1 MADVFISYAREDTEF
16 VRRISDGLVQNQR
29 DTWVDWE
36 DIPLTADWL
45 EEAYAGIEGA
55 DAFVF
60 IISPASIKSGPC
72 MLELEHA
79 LENNKRLIPI
89 LRREVTDPD
98 EFKLMHPSLS
108 AHNWVKCR
116 EVDDYD
122 QAFQSLLTAL
132 DTDLDY
138 IKAHTRYVVRSAEWE
153 DKGRDPSLLLR
164 GTDLREAESWLKE
177 SAEKQPSA
185 NELQRDFIMSSR
197 GAANQRRRLL
207 ILGTMVVLAMT
218 TLAIF
223 ALFQRQ
229 VAVEN
234 AAAARA
240 AESTAQFNAEQA
252 DSFALAA
259 NAQQLLYRDNNT
271 DLAIALAL
279 EANRLNVAPPLA
291 RSILAQA
298 AFAPGT
304 RDRLG
309 GYALYPDADMAVSL
323 DSRLALSVKADD
335 SLELWELETGEVL
348 HNWTFSEDE
357 RVRSVAFSPDGQRAS
372 VTLDGNGPLLLL
384 DLQDYAILNTW
395 TEGGY
400 AVTAVFTADS
410 SALLAGYGD
419 GNLRLWDVD
428 SFKLIRE
435 YTGYPDDT
443 VYGVAI
449 SPDQKTVAA
458 AIDSAGILLWDFANP
473 GEARALEGHNDIVR
487 SVEFSPDGTQLI
499 SASNDATVRL
509 WDVATGETLFQMV
522 GHTDRVRRAIFS
534 PDGEHAFSASQD
546 SHIIEWDPKTGQIV
560 RTYVGHVATVYAVFN
575 LPDNRLL
582 TGSSD
587 GTLRIWDTQNGAQIR
602 SLEGHGDVVYAV
614 AISPDGTR
622 ALSGSQDRSL
632 LLWDLQTG
640 EILNIMKGH
649 TAGVR
654 GVTFSPDGTRA
665 LSTARDR
672 TMILWDLSTGQAI
685 RTFNGHDNVVWGV
698 AFSPD
703 GRTAL
708 TGSWDNTMILW
719 DLETGRMI
727 RRYAEHTARVYGV
740 AISPD
745 GKYALSGSSDKS
757 VILWDLETGAIIHEM
772 QGHDSV
778 VYTVAFSSDG
788 RYALSGSLDLS
799 VILWDLQTGT
809 RIRRFD
815 GHTADVTSVRFS
827 SDGQRAI
834 SGSLDK
840 TVRLWDVQTGVE
852 TLLYAGHNDGVWS
865 VALSPDDQTFIS
877 GSIDR
882 SVREWRID
890 SLDEVALWTYANR
903 YIEPLSC
910 EQRDL
915 YRVAVRCDTRG
926 LFPTATPYAT
936 NEPTLAPTLLPTP
949 TSSAAVEAVEPT
961 VTPTLTPLPEVLLST
976 AVRGDLAVGGRDL
989 YTFVGRA
996 GDVITVN
1003 ALADQPANGETDQV
1017 AQVEQGLLDINLT
1030 LFDANGFLVA
1040 ENDNV
1045 ADGLTDA
1052 LIAPLVLPA
1061 DGVYTVQIN
1070 NINNTEVGGPYTLL
1084 IEPGVVP
1091 TATPTPSS

>member
-16 VRRISDGLVQNQR
+16 VRRISSDLAKNNR

-72 MLELEHA
+72 TLELEHA

-98 EFKLMHPSLS
+98 EFKQMHPSLS
-108 AHNWVKCR
+108 AHNWIKCR
-116 EVDDYD
+116 EVDDYEK
-122 QAFQSLLTAL
+122 AFQSLLTAL

-138 IKAHTRYVVRSAEWE
+138 IKAHTRYVVRAAEWE

-164 GTDLREAESWLKE
+164 GSDLREAENWLRE
-177 SAEKQPSA
+177 SVEKQPSA
-185 NELQRDFIMSSR
+185 NELQRAFITSSR
-197 GAANQRRRLL
+197 AAANQRRWLL
-207 ILGTMVVLAMT
+207 TIGTLVVLAMT
-218 TLAIF
+218 ALAIF

-229 VAVEN
+229 IAIEN

-279 EANRLNVAPPLA
+279 EANRLSVAPPLA

-304 RDRLG
+304 RERLS
-309 GYALYPDADMAVSL
+309 GYALYPDADMAVSR
-323 DSRLALSVKADD
+323 DSRLVLSVKADN
-335 SLELWELETGEVL
+335 SLDLWELETGEVL
-348 HNWTFSEDE
+348 HNWSFPDDQ
-357 RVRSVAFSPDGQRAS
+357 RVRSLAFSPDGQKALA
-372 VTLDGNGPLLLL
+372 TLDGNGPLLLL
-384 DLQDYAILNTW
+384 DLQSYEILNTW

-400 AVTAVFTADS
+400 AVTGIFTADS
-410 SALLAGYGD
+410 SAILAGYGD

-428 SFKLIRE
+428 SFKLIRQ
-435 YTGYPDDT
+435 YKGYPDDT

-458 AIDSAGILLWDFANP
+458 AVDSAGILLWDFANP

-487 SVEFSPDGTQLI
+487 SVEFSADGRKLL

-509 WDVATGETLFQMV
+509 WDVATGETLLQML

-534 PDGEHAFSASQD
+534 PMGDHAFSASQD
-546 SHIIEWDPKTGQIV
+546 SHIIEWDLKTGQLV

-575 LPDNRLL
+575 LPGNRLL

-587 GTLRIWDTQNGAQIR
+587 GTLRVWDTQNGAQIR

-622 ALSGSQDRSL
+622 ALSGSQDRSVV
-632 LLWDLQTG
+632 LWDLQTG
-640 EILNIMKGH
+640 AIIHIMKGH

-654 GVTFSPDGTRA
+654 GVAFSPDGTRA

-672 TMILWDLSTGQAI
+672 TMILWDLTTGQPI
-685 RTFNGHDNVVWGV
+685 RVFNGHDNVVWGV

-708 TGSWDNTMILW
+708 SGSWDNTMILW
-719 DLETGRMI
+719 DLDTGRII

-757 VILWDLETGAIIHEM
+757 VILWDLETAAVVHKM

-799 VILWDLQTGT
+799 VMLWDLRSGA

-827 SDGQRAI
+827 SDGQRAL

-852 TLLYAGHNDGVWS
+852 MLLYAGHNEGVWS
-865 VALSPDDQTFIS
+865 VALSPDDETFIS

-890 SLDEVALWTYANR
+890 SLDQVVLWTYANR

-915 YRVAVRCDTRG
+915 YRVAVRCDARG
-926 LFPTATPYAT
+926 SFPTATPYAT
-936 NEPTLAPTLLPTP
+936 SAPTLAPTLMPTP
-949 TSSAAVEAVEPT
+949 TGQAVQPSA
-961 VTPTLTPLPEVLLST
+961 TPTLTPLPEVLLSV
-976 AVRGDLAVGGRDL
+976 AARGDLAVGGRDL
-989 YTFVGRA
+989 YTFFGRA
-996 GDVITVN
+996 GDVITVRAQAN
-1003 ALADQPANGETDQV
+1003 QPANSETDQV
-1017 AQVEQGLLDINLT
+1017 AQVQQGLLDINLT
-1030 LFDANGFLVA
+1030 LFNASGFLVA
-1040 ENDNV
+1040 ENDNI

-1052 LIAPLVLPA
+1052 QIGPLALPS
-1061 DGVYTVQIN
+1061 DGLYTMQIN
-1070 NINNTEVGGPYTLL
+1070 NINNPEVGGPYTLL
-1084 IEPGVVP
+1084 VEPGILP
-1091 TATPTPSS
+1091 TPTPGS

>member
-1 MADVFISYAREDTEF
+1 MTDVFISYAREDTEF
-16 VRRISDGLVQNQR
+16 VRHISGDLAQNNR
-29 DTWVDWE
+29 DAWVDWE

-55 DAFVF
+55 DSFVF

-89 LRREVTDPD
+89 LRREVTDPE
-98 EFKLMHPSLS
+98 EFKQMHPSLS
-108 AHNWVKCR
+108 AHNWIKCR
-116 EVDDYD
+116 DVDDYE
-122 QAFQSLLTAL
+122 QAFQSLLIAL

-138 IKAHTRYVVRSAEWE
+138 IRAHTRYVVRSAEWE

-164 GTDLREAESWLKE
+164 GSDLRAAESWLLQ

-185 NELQRDFIMSSR
+185 NELQTDFITSSR
-197 GAANQRRRLL
+197 AAANQRRRLL
-207 ILGTMVVLAMT
+207 ILGTLVVLTMT
-218 TLAIF
+218 ALAIF

-304 RDRLG
+304 RERLG
-309 GYALYPDADMAVSL
+309 GYALYPDTDMAVSA
-323 DSRLALSVKADD
+323 DSRLVMSVKANN
-335 SLELWELETGEVL
+335 SLDLWELETGTVL
-348 HNWTFSEDE
+348 HNWTFSEGE
-357 RVRSVAFSPDGQRAS
+357 VRSIAISPDGQKAL

-384 DLQDYAILNTW
+384 DLQSHDILNTW

-400 AVTAVFTADS
+400 AVTGVFTADS
-410 SALLAGYGD
+410 SAILAGYGD
-419 GNLRLWDVD
+419 GNLRLWDAD
-428 SFKLIRE
+428 SFKLLRE
-435 YTGYPDDT
+435 YIGLPDDT
-443 VYGVAI
+443 VYSVAI

-458 AIDSAGILLWDFANP
+458 GIDSAGILLWDFANP
-473 GEARALEGHNDIVR
+473 VQARVLEGHNDIVR
-487 SVEFSPDGTQLI
+487 SVEFSADGTQLI

-509 WDVATGETLFQMV
+509 WDVATGETLFQML

-546 SHIIEWDPKTGQIV
+546 SHIIEWDLNTGKIV

-575 LPDNRLL
+575 LPENRLL

-622 ALSGSQDRSL
+622 ALSGSHDRSVV
-632 LLWDLQTG
+632 LWDLQTG
-640 EILNIMKGH
+640 EIINIMKGH

-665 LSTARDR
+665 LSTGRDK
-672 TMILWDLSTGQAI
+672 TMILWDLATGQAI

-719 DLETGRMI
+719 DLETGRII
-727 RRYAEHTARVYGV
+727 RRFAEHTARVYGV

-745 GKYALSGSSDKS
+745 GQYALSGSSDKS
-757 VILWDLETGAIIHEM
+757 VILWNLETGEIVHKM

-778 VYTVAFSSDG
+778 VYTVAFSNDG

-799 VILWDLQTGT
+799 VILWDLATGT

-827 SDGQRAI
+827 SDGLRAI
-834 SGSLDK
+834 SGSLDR

-903 YIEPLSC
+903 YIESLSC

-915 YRVAVRCDTRG
+915 YRVAVRCDARG
-926 LFPTATPYAT
+926 RFPTATPYAT
-936 NEPTLAPTLLPTP
+936 NAPTLAATLMPTP
-949 TSSAAVEAVEPT
+949 TSSTETAVAEPS
-961 VTPTLTPLPEVLLST
+961 VTPTLTPLPEVQLDT
-976 AVRGDLAVGGRDL
+976 AVRGDLAVAGRDL

-996 GDVITVN
+996 GDVITVS

-1017 AQVEQGLLDINLT
+1017 AQVERGLLDLYLT
-1030 LFDANGFLVA
+1030 LFDANGFLVS

-1052 LIAPLVLPA
+1052 LIGPLALPA

-1070 NINNTEVGGPYTLL
+1070 NINNAEVGGAYTLL
-1084 IEPGVVP
+1084 IEPGALP
-1091 TATPTPSS
+1091 TATPTPGT